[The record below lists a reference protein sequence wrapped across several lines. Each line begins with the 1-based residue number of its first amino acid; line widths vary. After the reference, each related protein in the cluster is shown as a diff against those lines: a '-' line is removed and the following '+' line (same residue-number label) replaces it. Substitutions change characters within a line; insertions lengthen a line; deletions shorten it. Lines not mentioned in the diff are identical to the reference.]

1 MFFVSCA
8 PHHHYFLKM
17 IFAIKSF
24 LKLKKKTWKLLRNV
38 ILALYNFLLFCLAM
52 VFCDDLYFL

>member
-24 LKLKKKTWKLLRNV
+24 LKLKKKNMEIAKKCDPC
-38 ILALYNFLLFCLAM
+38 ALQFSPFLLGHG
-52 VFCDDLYFL
+52 FL